1 VFGSRIRLSASVS
14 DVSLPYRRNE
24 GGYYINGDPRVL
36 PQDPFADDEHL
47 TDGELSDGELVA
59 RGDAAVKDMLDS
71 LGLSNQEMS
80 CILHNERYG
89 NEVVP
94 LVAFTLTRHL
104 PSIEGTCDLF
114 YHWRSLSVLYPSPTQ
129 QPLPASEPPAS
140 SHVSQAEADL
150 TFMQEFSKLRR
161 KYKQFMSTEEMEDF
175 LTLDEGM

>member
-14 DVSLPYRRNE
+14 DVSSPYRRNE

-47 TDGELSDGELVA
+47 MDGELSDGELVA

-94 LVAFTLTRHL
+94 LVAFTLARHL
-104 PSIEGTCDLF
+104 PSTEGTCDLF